1 MPTIML
7 IMRLLEQNAI
17 SKRIDHR
24 FLIQGIDKSLSILG
38 VATSQM
44 QRKGI
49 KTEREKLKREISLTN
64 KVLAEIKTKIKR
76 LKK

>member
-44 QRKGI
+44 
-49 KTEREKLKREISLTN
+49 
-64 KVLAEIKTKIKR
+64 
-76 LKK
+76 